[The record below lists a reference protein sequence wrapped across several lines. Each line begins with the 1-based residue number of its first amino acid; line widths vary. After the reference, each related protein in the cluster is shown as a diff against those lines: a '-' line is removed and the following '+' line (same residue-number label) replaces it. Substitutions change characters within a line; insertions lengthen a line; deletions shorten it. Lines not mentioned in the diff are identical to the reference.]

1 MRPQVLAALATVLM
15 IVLMAPS
22 VQADEP
28 SGFTEPGNE
37 YRVLQVDEPG
47 KIVLDLSVNDG
58 MVELILLNETNWQR
72 YEDDDPDYEALH
84 RSTHTSTDNPTLNL
98 RLDVEPDTYHLIFIV
113 SGNPI
118 DWEYSLSFE
127 SSGGFEIDLLPLLG
141 LAGAVVIIVAAALLI
156 KRKRK

>member
-28 SGFTEPGNE
+28 SRFTEPGNE

-58 MVELILLNETNWQR
+58 I
-72 YEDDDPDYEALH
+72 
-84 RSTHTSTDNPTLNL
+84 
-98 RLDVEPDTYHLIFIV
+98 
-113 SGNPI
+113 
-118 DWEYSLSFE
+118 
-127 SSGGFEIDLLPLLG
+127 FEIDLLPLLG

>member
-1 MRPQVLAALATVLM
+1 M

-28 SGFTEPGNE
+28 SRFTEPGNE

-84 RSTHTSTDNPTLNL
+84 RSHSYLYRQPHPQSSLGRGTRHLPSDLH
-98 RLDVEPDTYHLIFIV
+98 RQWEPDRLRVFALV
-113 SGNPI
+113 R
-118 DWEYSLSFE
+118 
-127 SSGGFEIDLLPLLG
+127 
-141 LAGAVVIIVAAALLI
+141 VVRRI
-156 KRKRK
+156 